1 MNNPVVSAAECG
13 PDRALLEQCKTAV
26 RHLVPEATLIL
37 YGSRARCDASPFS
50 DYDLLILVD
59 TDVQPALE
67 DRIGDALYDIEL
79 EHDVLISALVFNRHT
94 WDEPRYRAL
103 PLHENIDR
111 EGVLV

>member
-1 MNNPVVSAAECG
+1 MNSPAVSAEEGAA
-13 PDRALLEQCKTAV
+13 DRTLLEQCKTAV
-26 RHLVPEATLIL
+26 RRLVPEATLIL
-37 YGSRARCDASPFS
+37 YGSRARGDASPFS
-50 DYDLLILVD
+50 DYDVLILVD
-59 TDVQPALE
+59 VDLHPDVE

-111 EGVLV
+111 DGIVV